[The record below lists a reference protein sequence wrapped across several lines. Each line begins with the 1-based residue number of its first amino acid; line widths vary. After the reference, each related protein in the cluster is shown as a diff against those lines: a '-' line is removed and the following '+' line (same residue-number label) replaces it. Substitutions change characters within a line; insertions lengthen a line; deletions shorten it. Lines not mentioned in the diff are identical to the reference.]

1 MKTRSTSRFRFV
13 LFTSPLS
20 YLALFL
26 ICTFVIGFI
35 ASITGLELPADP
47 SGRLAILG
55 QPIMVWM
62 PALFPL
68 YLIVLILWH
77 KPRKT
82 PPSKD
87 S

>member
-1 MKTRSTSRFRFV
+1 MKTRSTSRFRFA

-26 ICTFVIGFI
+26 ICTFVFGFI
-35 ASITGLELPADP
+35 ASIIGLELPTDP
-47 SGRLAILG
+47 SGRLAIFG

-68 YLIVLILWH
+68 YLIVLIVWY
-77 KPRKT
+77 KPRKS
-82 PPSKD
+82 PPSGD